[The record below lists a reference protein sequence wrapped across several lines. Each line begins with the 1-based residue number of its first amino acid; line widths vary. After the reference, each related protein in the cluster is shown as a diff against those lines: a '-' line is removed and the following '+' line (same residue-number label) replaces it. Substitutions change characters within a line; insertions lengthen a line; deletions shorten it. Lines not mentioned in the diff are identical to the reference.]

1 MNMKFVKGMVIGG
14 MISAGIA
21 MMCTEKMQPN
31 RRKAMKMGRQ
41 FAKKMGI
48 M

>member
-1 MNMKFVKGMVIGG
+1 MKFMEGMIIGGILFTGATLMYTNSNKGM
-14 MISAGIA
+14 SKK
-21 MMCTEKMQPN
+21 MMK
-31 RRKAMKMGRQ
+31 KGRQ

>member
-1 MNMKFVKGMVIGG
+1 MNMKFVKGIVVGSLL
-14 MISAGIA
+14 SAGIA
-21 MMCTEKMQPN
+21 LMYTDSMQPN
-31 RRKAMKMGRQ
+31 RKKMIKKGRQ